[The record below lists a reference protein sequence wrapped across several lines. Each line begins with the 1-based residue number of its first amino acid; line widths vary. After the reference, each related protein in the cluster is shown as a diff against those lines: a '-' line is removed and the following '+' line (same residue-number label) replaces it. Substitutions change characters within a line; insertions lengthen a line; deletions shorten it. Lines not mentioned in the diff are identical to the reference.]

1 MYSGASLFFCFFL
14 KKVLTRCNTLVLF
27 PSKMGKR
34 ADTRTITSIAL
45 DIETLKF
52 LQSEAARRN
61 TNVSNLLEELAK
73 NLQEQTG
80 QPKEYPYE
88 GKNKNKKSR

>member
-1 MYSGASLFFCFFL
+1 
-14 KKVLTRCNTLVLF
+14 
-27 PSKMGKR
+27 MGKR

-73 NLQEQTG
+73 NLQEQTD

-88 GKNKNKKSR
+88 GKSKNKKSR

>member
-1 MYSGASLFFCFFL
+1 
-14 KKVLTRCNTLVLF
+14 
-27 PSKMGKR
+27 MGKR
-34 ADTRTITSIAL
+34 ADTRTNTSIAL

-73 NLQEQTG
+73 NLQEQISK
-80 QPKEYPYE
+80 PKENPYE
-88 GKNKNKKSR
+88 SKNKDKKSRERNIS